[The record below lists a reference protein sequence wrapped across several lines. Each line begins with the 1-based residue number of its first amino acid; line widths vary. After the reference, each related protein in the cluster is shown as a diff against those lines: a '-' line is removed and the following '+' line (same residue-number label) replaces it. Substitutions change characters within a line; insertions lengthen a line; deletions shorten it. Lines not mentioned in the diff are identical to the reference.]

1 MSSSP
6 PSSDKVMTNPLHLE
20 MATQLGLMSHLLGIG
35 PPLPPGIA
43 SAPSLT
49 GRVLSLICECSR
61 LRVSL
66 LHAAL
71 TSLLHRGAS
80 VPAVEAA
87 FYVRPRASVSGWASA
102 SAAGSVCAACAEP
115 RLSDAESAK
124 GTVVV
129 AFLRLDESAPC
140 YECDEGASGQS
151 FTHED
156 FVVVSS
162 SPMPEDDCGRPSSN
176 RRVRTNPL
184 YLSTPTVLLL

>member
-1 MSSSP
+1 MSSFPS
-6 PSSDKVMTNPLHLE
+6 PSSGKVRTNPLHLE
-20 MATQLGLMSHLLGIG
+20 TATQLGLMAHLLGIG
-35 PPLPPGIA
+35 SPLPPGVA
-43 SAPSLT
+43 SAPSSHT
-49 GRVLSLICECSR
+49 GR
-61 LRVSL
+61 
-66 LHAAL
+66 
-71 TSLLHRGAS
+71 GPP

-87 FYVRPRASVSGWASA
+87 FNVRPRASVSGWASA
-102 SAAGSVCAACAEP
+102 AAAGSVCAACAEP
-115 RLSDAESAK
+115 RLSDAELAK

-129 AFLRLDESAPC
+129 AFLRLDESAPG

-184 YLSTPTVLLL
+184 YLGTNLPSFCCRTYCGTTRASACRVLWDF